1 MSYIEIDGISVDGI
15 SVDGISGDLIDF
27 ESRGEEIINKKFLFT
42 NLTNENYSLKINIGE
57 KNNNHLT
64 TSFLFASNSKVNN
77 FIINEKTNLPFFNKE
92 NKTRQDENGIDLSI
106 KFLKQIIEINIDQ
119 SNNINIFSIIKKYY
133 D

>member
-1 MSYIEIDGISVDGI
+1 MSYIEIDGISGN
-15 SVDGISGDLIDF
+15 LIDF
-27 ESRGEEIINKKFLFT
+27 ESRGEEIINKKFLFN

-57 KNNNHLT
+57 KKNSHLT

-77 FIINEKTNLPFFNKE
+77 FIINEKTNVPFFNKE